1 MNCNDVT
8 CFDSFRAANIQR
20 KIKKSI
26 GNKSMM
32 TNIFR
37 VQAHNSIM
45 CRYVCIS
52 FTDFMLIDMTLLG
65 YTNLFSPKKYEKNAK
80 VKKYFQ

>member
-1 MNCNDVT
+1 
-8 CFDSFRAANIQR
+8 
-20 KIKKSI
+20 
-26 GNKSMM
+26 M

-65 YTNLFSPKKYEKNAK
+65 YTNLFSPKEYKKNAK
-80 VKKYFQ
+80 VEKYFQ

>member
-8 CFDSFRAANIQR
+8 YFDSFRAANIQR
-20 KIKKSI
+20 KIKKFI
-26 GNKSMM
+26 GNKNMM

-45 CRYVCIS
+45 YRYVCIS

-80 VKKYFQ
+80 AKKYFQ